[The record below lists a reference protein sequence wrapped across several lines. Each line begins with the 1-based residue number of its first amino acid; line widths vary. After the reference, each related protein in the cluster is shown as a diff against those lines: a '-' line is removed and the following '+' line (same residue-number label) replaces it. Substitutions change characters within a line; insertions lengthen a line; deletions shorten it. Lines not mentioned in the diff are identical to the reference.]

1 MKKSNLIIS
10 IGIGLI
16 SSIII
21 ATSVICPLYVLQKA
35 TNKSTKETKLRFDLP
50 PPPSIDAQNQM
61 LTDSFIESN
70 KEVFFNWVKTYIGD
84 KQILPDGTN
93 IIENDI
99 SFDPST
105 GELVIIYEIDKYYYN
120 DMVIE
125 KTEYVKNY
133 ISGFKKINI
142 DIVGSDSLL
151 VNTEAPFVAVINN
164 GNDENITNQW
174 YYDWS
179 ISPVVNF
186 TTNNTA
192 QLNVAFNNE
201 GSYVITVD
209 VKEKKDSNKTLCLSK
224 KTIQIKSSY
233 DNSNSNN
240 EVFNVSIVDLNKEN
254 KIDNESQFSLN
265 FSPKKPTKSVFYE
278 WQTSSQEVINNN
290 GSDNITIV
298 WKNPGLQKLKV
309 IVYDGNNNL
318 SNIICEDE
326 IFVNVTEN
334 KNYKYGLELHGQDLY
349 TNKSY
354 SNQPANFNDVISE
367 ANKFIKE
374 NLKLEDITKY
384 LEQFINQYIN
394 NFINARQCKIS
405 SNVLEKNIN
414 LDSSKKLN
422 GNIKIEFLFNEDMT
436 SNYTSANRIKG
447 DKEIHNFVF
456 ENSSINAYINTA
468 VNNFLS
474 FEIDTKYLQK
484 QIISTKNYTANNIG
498 LLNEKIYL
506 DDIDELTL
514 QLNNSF
520 CSIIPEKLIN
530 NLYLITSNKSTDD
543 EKNITKEV
551 ITKILNKNATLLV
564 TGKSP
569 ITGTNISS
577 PLLCINLSKSYTFN
591 SDYVNQLAWT
601 LGSIFNFTG
610 TKSGSIKIIGN
621 KVYIS
626 CSAVFRLISADR
638 VIDLNNNGQPLNS
651 SYAEILS
658 NNIYRNLLEIKNSF
672 IDWYNTSINGD
683 WQTFINSLSI
693 RERVLKIYEWLLPKV
708 SYGGMQS
715 ANSSSLNGLLE
726 KKVICE
732 GYANLFSYLSNI
744 FQIECL
750 TIIGEVKLNAD
761 ASGSGG
767 SHAWNLIKDGNQWLW
782 CDPTWDDGM
791 TAGSDKYITEYCMKT
806 TDEFMTKDTHLNV
819 TNWNGGNDLPI
830 LVPNYSKFKDS

>member
-10 IGIGLI
+10 IGIGLV

-21 ATSVICPLYVLQKA
+21 AASVICPLYVLQKA
-35 TNKSTKETKLRFDLP
+35 TSKSSKETKLRFDLP
-50 PPPSIDAQNQM
+50 PPPSIDAKNQM
-61 LTDSFIESN
+61 LTDSFVENN
-70 KEVFFNWVKTYIGD
+70 KQVFFNWVKTYIGD

-125 KTEYVKNY
+125 RREYVKNY

-142 DIVGSDSLL
+142 DIAGSDSLL
-151 VNTEAPFVAVINN
+151 VNTEAPFTAVINN

-174 YYDWS
+174 YYEWS
-179 ISPVVNF
+179 ISPEVNF
-186 TTNNTA
+186 VTSNSP
-192 QLNVAFNNE
+192 QINVTFNKE

-224 KTIQIKSSY
+224 KTIEIKQSL

-240 EVFNVSIVDLNKEN
+240 ELFNVSIVNLNKEN
-254 KIDNESQFSLN
+254 KVNNESQFSLN

-290 GSDNITIV
+290 GSDNISIT

-309 IVYDGNNNL
+309 IVYDGNNSFANVL
-318 SNIICEDE
+318 CEAE
-326 IFVNVTEN
+326 ISINVLEN
-334 KNYKYGLELHGQDLY
+334 KNYKYGLELHGKDLY
-349 TNKSY
+349 TNKNY
-354 SNQPANFNDVISE
+354 TNQPADFNDVINK
-367 ANKFIKE
+367 ANIFIKE
-374 NLKLEDITKY
+374 NLKLDDITNY
-384 LEQFINQYIN
+384 LDQFINRYIN
-394 NFINARQCKIS
+394 NFINARQCNIS
-405 SNVLEKNIN
+405 TNILEKNIN
-414 LDSSKKLN
+414 LDSNKKLN
-422 GNIKIEFLFNEDMT
+422 GNIKVEFLFNEDMI
-436 SNYTSANRIKG
+436 SNFTSANRIKG
-447 DKEIHNFVF
+447 DREIHNFVF

-468 VNNFLS
+468 INNFLS
-474 FEIDTKYLQK
+474 FEINTKYLQK
-484 QIISTKNYTANNIG
+484 EIISINHHPTNNVG

-506 DDIDELTL
+506 DDINELTL

-520 CSIIPEKLIN
+520 CSIVPEKLIN

-577 PLLCINLSKSYTFN
+577 PLLCIELSKTYKFN
-591 SDYVNQLAWT
+591 NDYVNQLAWS

-610 TKSGSIKIIGN
+610 TKSGSIKIINN

-626 CSAVFRLISADR
+626 CSAVFRLINADR
-638 VIDLNNNGQPLNS
+638 VIDLNNNGQPINS
-651 SYAEILS
+651 SYTEILS

-672 IDWYNTSINGD
+672 IDWYSTSINSD

-693 RERVLKIYEWLLPKV
+693 KERVLKIYEWLLPKV

-732 GYANLFSYLSNI
+732 GYANLFSYLSNV

-761 ASGSGG
+761 ASGAGG

-819 TNWNGGNDLPI
+819 TNWNNGNDLPI
-830 LVPNYSKFKDS
+830 QVPNYKKIN